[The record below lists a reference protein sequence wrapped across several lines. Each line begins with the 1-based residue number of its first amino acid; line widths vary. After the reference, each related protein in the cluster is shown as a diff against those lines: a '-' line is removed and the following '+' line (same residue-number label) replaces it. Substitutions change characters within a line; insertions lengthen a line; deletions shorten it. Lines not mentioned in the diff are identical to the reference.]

1 MESGLRR
8 EQVFVRVGGEEF
20 AILYP
25 EVSGEGA
32 RVLAERLCSRIAAE
46 RIVWAEETLSLTC
59 SFGIAETSETVAD
72 DDSPLR
78 RSRPCDVS
86 VQGGRPEPGVV
97 EGSRRV
103 TRNHD

>member
-8 EQVFVRVGGEEF
+8 EQVFARVGGEEF

-59 SFGIAETSETVAD
+59 SFGIAETSETVRTMTALYDEAD
-72 DDSPLR
+72 R
-78 RSRPCDVS
+78 AMYRSKE
-86 VQGGRPEPGVV
+86 GGRN
-97 EGSRRV
+97 RV
-103 TRNHD
+103 SLRGREE